1 MKKIYLIL
9 AVLSVFTLSSCEL
22 KNELMDREELVEAN
36 QGIVKINLKNN
47 AKVNVNTRA
56 EATGGTLKPGVF
68 APEELNVQ
76 NYILEIKK
84 GEQIVKMGK
93 ISDLGGNNGNLNLQL
108 EAGAYTV
115 TAYNYNGSADLVSER
130 PFFMGSNSFE
140 ILPGQPTNVSVECK
154 LQNIEVGV
162 SLDKTFLD
170 AFKDDYSITIDN
182 GANGTQVMTKAN
194 ISKKFYFAVPAGKK
208 SINVSIK
215 ANTIEKDGNPSQFVQ
230 RTYSIT
236 KPGNADLAAG
246 DAFIINL
253 NQDGA
258 TTSHIQLGITVDFS
272 FAEQNEVITI
282 PSENITFNPTEQP
295 EPQPQP
301 GDAIKFTGLP
311 AEYTNPH
318 ATGQSVIV
326 DFNVPG
332 GIKNLFVTIIS
343 DNEVFMGTLT
353 GYGLDEQFDIANPGK
368 LEGVLTGSLEA
379 GEGIGLIKPG
389 EKIAG
394 KTAYT
399 FDITSFMT
407 LLNLFDDSSNTFTIK
422 VVDNAGNEKSGDLK
436 VTIKG

>member
-194 ISKKFYFAVPAGKK
+194 ISKKFYFAVPAGK
-208 SINVSIK
+208 NLL
-215 ANTIEKDGNPSQFVQ
+215 TYPS
-230 RTYSIT
+230 RRILLKRMAT
-236 KPGNADLAAG
+236 
-246 DAFIINL
+246 NL
-253 NQDGA
+253 SLCSVH
-258 TTSHIQLGITVDFS
+258 TQL
-272 FAEQNEVITI
+272 
-282 PSENITFNPTEQP
+282 
-295 EPQPQP
+295 
-301 GDAIKFTGLP
+301 
-311 AEYTNPH
+311 
-318 ATGQSVIV
+318 QSR
-326 DFNVPG
+326 
-332 GIKNLFVTIIS
+332 VTLIWLLVMHS
-343 DNEVFMGTLT
+343 
-353 GYGLDEQFDIANPGK
+353 
-368 LEGVLTGSLEA
+368 SL
-379 GEGIGLIKPG
+379 I
-389 EKIAG
+389 
-394 KTAYT
+394 
-399 FDITSFMT
+399 
-407 LLNLFDDSSNTFTIK
+407 
-422 VVDNAGNEKSGDLK
+422 
-436 VTIKG
+436 